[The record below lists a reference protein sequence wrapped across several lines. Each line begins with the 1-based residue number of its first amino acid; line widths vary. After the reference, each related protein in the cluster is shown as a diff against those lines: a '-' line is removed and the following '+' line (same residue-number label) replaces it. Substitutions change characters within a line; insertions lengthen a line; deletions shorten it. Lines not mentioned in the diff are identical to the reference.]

1 MSGADSPA
9 TPGPGPGP
17 GKGPLQLGNVAR
29 TQVRSSTVLLAGQAF
44 AVTVN
49 LVTQILLV
57 RYLSKTDFGTFA
69 FALSVVTLAET
80 IAGFGLRR
88 GVSRFVPIY
97 EERGERAKAA
107 GALLFA
113 FGAVLGLGL
122 AAVLVVIGLRSVITG
137 DLQSGS
143 EAALVL
149 AILIVLAPIHALE
162 ALLDGTFAVF
172 VRPRA
177 IFVRRFVYTPVVRF
191 LVVGLLIAGSS
202 GVPFLAAGY
211 VVAGLLGLVVYS
223 ALLIPVLREHEL
235 LDRMRGRNVEF
246 PIRELLRF
254 TTPLLT
260 NDVAGSLMAS
270 VGAIFLGLWAGVDEV
285 AALRAVLPI
294 SLTLTYVL
302 SSFGTLFVPLA
313 ARLYAR
319 DENEQVNRLYW
330 QTAAWTAVFS
340 FPVFALAFIFGE
352 QLATLLFG
360 DRYTSS
366 GAILAALV
374 VGHFFT
380 ASTGPNGQLLA
391 VYGKVGYL
399 LWTNLLAVAVNLAL
413 VVALI
418 PTLGALGAALA
429 SSATLIVLNVV
440 RQVGLARRTPVRA
453 VDRRYA
459 PVYVVLLSATGILFL
474 IKVVA
479 SPPLLLAIPLVML
492 ASVGVLLVV
501 RTRLD
506 ISETFP
512 ELARIPGLARLL
524 FPAGS
529 RP

>member
-1 MSGADSPA
+1 VSDIES
-9 TPGPGPGP
+9 TLPGE
-17 GKGPLQLGNVAR
+17 GKLALGDPAR
-29 TQVRSSTVLLAGQAF
+29 TQVRSSTVLLGGQAF
-44 AVTVN
+44 AVSVN
-49 LVTQILLV
+49 LVTQVLLV

-69 FALSVVTLAET
+69 FALSVVALAET
-80 IAGFGLRR
+80 VAAFGLRR
-88 GVSRFVPIY
+88 GVSRYVPIY
-97 EERGERAKAA
+97 EERGELAKGA
-107 GALLFA
+107 GTLLFA
-113 FGAVLGLGL
+113 LGTVLGLGL
-122 AAVLVVIGLRSVITG
+122 AAVLVVIGLRSFITG
-137 DLQSGS
+137 DLESGT
-143 EAALVL
+143 EASVVL
-149 AILIVLAPIHALE
+149 AILIFLAPIHALE

-177 IFVRRFVYTPVVRF
+177 IFVRRFVYTPLVR
-191 LVVGLLIAGSS
+191 LVVVCLLIAGSA

-211 VVAGLLGLVVYS
+211 VTAGFLGLVVYG
-223 ALLIPVLREHEL
+223 ALLIPVLRDHGL
-235 LDRMRGRNVEF
+235 LDMMRSRNLEF

-260 NDVAGSLMAS
+260 NDVAGSVMAS
-270 VGAIFLGLWAGVDEV
+270 GGAILLGLWAGVDEV
-285 AALRAVLPI
+285 ASLRAVLPI

-319 DENEQVNRLYW
+319 DENEEVNRLYW

-340 FPVFALAFIFGE
+340 FPVFALAFVFGE
-352 QLATLLFG
+352 QLASFLFG
-360 DRYTSS
+360 ERYASS
-366 GAILAALV
+366 GVILAALV

-399 LWTNLLAVAVNLAL
+399 LWTNLLAVAINLVL

-418 PTLGALGAALA
+418 PTLEALGAALA
-429 SSATLIVLNVV
+429 ASATLIVLNVV
-440 RQVGLARRTPVRA
+440 RQVGLARRTPA
-453 VDRRYA
+453 QAIDWRYA
-459 PVYVVLLSATGILFL
+459 PVYVALISATAILLL
-474 IKVVA
+474 IQLVLT
-479 SPPLLLAIPLVML
+479 PPLLLGILLVTL
-492 ASVGVLLVV
+492 GWIGVLLLA

-512 ELARIPGLARLL
+512 ELARIPGIARLL